1 MIHVKLLKDLSNK
14 TYKLYI
20 KALNHCNQLLGL
32 KLNNR
37 SISTLRTSDAP
48 VISVLF

>member
-1 MIHVKLLKDLSNK
+1 MSHVKLLKDLS
-14 TYKLYI
+14 KLYI